1 MDKAKLDS
9 VWIPNEILPADF
21 AVVEVCE
28 AKGKLKTGR
37 EYTFYVLKLADS
49 QKNFYEYEIK
59 FGDKNFMIFKHGA
72 QPEQWVGKVVS
83 IRVGQNGYKQ
93 LF

>member
-1 MDKAKLDS
+1 MDKAILDS
-9 VWIPNEILPADF
+9 VWIPNEILPTEF
-21 AVVEVCE
+21 VVVEVCE

-37 EYTFYVLKLADS
+37 EYTFYVLKLADKL
-49 QKNFYEYEIK
+49 KNLFEYEVK

-72 QPEQWVGKVVS
+72 QPDAWVGKVVN
-83 IRVGQNGYKQ
+83 IHIGPTGYKQ